1 MFPHFSPITNEAKT
15 NLLPLVYP
23 ALVQLEFEPARI
35 KELVNSYVKTRGIK
49 DLNSVYFVANDFE
62 THYLKRLD
70 YFTLQ
75 TEASDIWSVVK
86 DYLKDKKRTLSSANF
101 LALHRLG
108 VAVDEGK
115 TDRIIQALAYYDCV
129 ATELKINGSDM
140 PFENAR
146 KSFIALMQRRR
157 HIQGLSRVQD
167 TSEKIRIIIQHQ
179 ENLLTINE
187 SVDIDT
193 LQNVMLETFSEWYLM
208 TEDIIVL
215 HVMLGVYA
223 LFILRDLLE
232 DYEQWLKEFWLHA
245 QVFSLMTK
253 KSLLWKRTDFIDWP
267 ELTANIYTIDDFLE
281 ILLFHSV
288 YSLKDNFKLEFLR
301 RIAQTI
307 VEEK

>member
-1 MFPHFSPITNEAKT
+1 MFPHFSPITEDAKT

-23 ALVQLEFEPARI
+23 ALVNLNFDAARI
-35 KELVNSYVKTRGIK
+35 KTLVDNYAKSRGIK

-70 YFTLQ
+70 YFTAQ
-75 TEASDIWSVVK
+75 TEASEIGLVVK
-86 DYLKDKKRTLSSANF
+86 NYLKDKKRTLSSANF

-108 VAVDEGK
+108 IAVDEGK
-115 TDRIIQALAYYDCV
+115 TERIIQALAYYDCV

-140 PFENAR
+140 PFQNAR

-157 HIQGLSRVQD
+157 LIQGLSRVQD

-179 ENLLTINE
+179 DKLLNINE
-187 SVDIDT
+187 TVDIEV
-193 LQNVMLETFSEWYLM
+193 LQDVMLETISEWYLM

-215 HVMLGVYA
+215 NVMLGVHA
-223 LFILRDLLE
+223 LFILRDYLE
-232 DYEQWLKEFWLHA
+232 DYEQWLREFWLHA
-245 QVFSLMTK
+245 QVFSLMVK
-253 KSLLWKRTDFIDWP
+253 KSLLWKRTDFIDWQD
-267 ELTANIYTIDDFLE
+267 LTAKIYDIDDFLK

-288 YSLKDNFKLEFLR
+288 YRLKDDFKLEFLR